1 MFPGLRLEEKKID
14 LDSSLHAGC
23 AAVANV
29 PIGEAGFWAG
39 EKVIASGAKVVPFIQ
54 SKVASLSTAE
64 AVAKPIAESV
74 ANPIVENGASAALT
88 MKSGWDVAR
97 VGKDM
102 VMGAVIQ
109 GGMSALSTK
118 LSSGWIVG
126 PEEHDSEHDQAKNAE
141 DGEQATEF
149 NSDGLQEPT
158 IGITYEPKLDEF
170 HAFLANFKQKII
182 TLMEAGEVQK
192 WFE

>member
-1 MFPGLRLEEKKID
+1 M
-14 LDSSLHAGC
+14 
-23 AAVANV
+23 
-29 PIGEAGFWAG
+29 
-39 EKVIASGAKVVPFIQ
+39 
-54 SKVASLSTAE
+54 
-64 AVAKPIAESV
+64 AKPIAESV

-158 IGITYEPKLDEF
+158 IGITYEPKFDEF
-170 HAFLANFKQKII
+170 QAFSANFKQKII